1 MRKSPLAVITELPAA
16 RKLYFI
22 LVLAFLL
29 SGIFL
34 MTASTA
40 NALESLRAGMKGPD
54 FSLRDLNGQTTEF
67 NGIKGKKLTVLLFWS
82 TWSAYSG
89 KALKQMERLYEKYRR
104 KGLSVLAIDVDAQ
117 EITGKTISQI
127 KSEISRLKLDLPVSI
142 DYGLV
147 AFHDYGVI
155 AVPSTVILDNNRV
168 IKYELAGFP
177 LVGSADMADYIRS
190 RFKSSKTAHVAE
202 AVGDLPVPFDP
213 EP

>member
-147 AFHDYGVI
+147 MYHDYGVI
-155 AVPSTVILDNNRV
+155 AVPSTVILDKNRV

-177 LVGSADMADYIRS
+177 LMGSADMADYIDS
-190 RFKSSKTAHVAE
+190 VFKS
-202 AVGDLPVPFDP
+202 GPRQP
-213 EP
+213 